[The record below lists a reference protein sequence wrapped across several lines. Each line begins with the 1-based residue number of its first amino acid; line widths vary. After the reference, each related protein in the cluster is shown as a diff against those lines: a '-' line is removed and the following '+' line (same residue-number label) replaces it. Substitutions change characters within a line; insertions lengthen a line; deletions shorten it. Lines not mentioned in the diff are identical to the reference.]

1 MKLTTF
7 SQVAFSLFLGLVGAN
22 SVSSQSIVIPEVYN
36 AYTPDKKVPL
46 FVEEFTD
53 NKNSWY
59 LGIKENVWFQNL
71 QEGTLFFQSYESVPK
86 EDCKEVFI
94 DQNKDF
100 EIELKIRLDKG
111 IQNKFNGLQWGK
123 SATEA
128 KQFDFFFNG
137 QGQFTIDKF
146 VGGTFTDFV
155 PTKATKLINNY
166 TYNTLTVRKVGSK
179 YYFFLN
185 QELVHSMPFEPFFG
199 NGIGFQVA
207 EKSSTQIDYLKVWQ
221 LTTGAEA
228 QLPKLAITSEKFS
241 SASGLIASGQSVK
254 LNFTLSNKSSEDA
267 NNVKLLYTLPANIL
281 LLESETNLQLKAGAQ
296 REVELVF
303 YVNKGVDLNSID
315 IKLKAEGAQLEGLSE
330 KTFTVALNQS
340 VQTDEVQDVQDF
352 TLMRGSNDPLKGLK
366 AAKAIQEVSVGR
378 YFALIIGIDKYSG
391 DWKPLKNAVNDAKAV
406 SEKLTSSYEFQSIR
420 TLYNEQATR
429 TNILK
434 EYEWLMANVRE
445 NDNLLIFYSGHGDY
459 NESLQKG
466 FWVPSDATSSSIS
479 GLISNTDIQAFLS
492 GIKSKHTFLI
502 ADACFSGDI
511 FRGKTLTIPY
521 ENSFKY
527 YNQIYSKPSRT
538 ALTSGGVE
546 PVMDGGK
553 DGHSVFTYYL
563 LKSLTNNQNQF
574 FDASQLYNDLKVAV
588 INNSNQTPGF
598 SPIVNTGDEGGQF
611 IFIKKQ
617 NQ

>member
-1 MKLTTF
+1 MKSYIYYQIVLTI
-7 SQVAFSLFLGLVGAN
+7 LFGTLSVNRIFGQNAAN
-22 SVSSQSIVIPEVYN
+22 PEVYN
-36 AYTPDKKVPL
+36 AYFPEQKVPL
-46 FVEEFTD
+46 FTEEFTD

-71 QEGTLFFQSYESVPK
+71 QDGTLFFQSFENVPK
-86 EDCKEVFI
+86 EDYKEVII
-94 DQNKDF
+94 DQNNDF

-123 SATEA
+123 SAAES

-146 VGGTFTDFV
+146 IGTGFTDFV
-155 PTKATKLINNY
+155 PVTATKLINNY
-166 TYNTLTVRKVGSK
+166 TYNTLTVRKVGAK

-185 QELVHSMPFEPFFG
+185 QQLVHSMPFEPFFG
-199 NGIGFQVA
+199 NGVGFQVA

-221 LTTGAEA
+221 LSTGNSV
-228 QLPKLAITSEKFS
+228 QLPTLAITNEGFS
-241 SASGLIASGQSVK
+241 STSGAITSGQTVK
-254 LNFTLSNKSSEDA
+254 LKFTVSNKSAEDA
-267 NNVKLLYTLPANIL
+267 NNIKLLYTLPLNFM
-281 LLESETNLQLKAGAQ
+281 LLESETNMQLKAGTQ
-296 REVELVF
+296 KDVELVF
-303 YVNKGVDLNSID
+303 YVNKDIEIKNFD
-315 IKLKAEGAQLEGLSE
+315 IKLRIEGAQLEGQTE
-330 KTFTVALNQS
+330 KTFTVTLNQP
-340 VQTDEVQDVQDF
+340 VQTGDVQNVQDF
-352 TLMRGSNDPLKGLK
+352 ALMRGSNDPLKGLK
-366 AAKAIQEVSVGR
+366 AAKAIQEVSIGR
-378 YFALIIGIDKYSG
+378 YFALIIGIDSYTG
-391 DWKPLKNAVNDAKAV
+391 EWKPLKNAVNDAKAV
-406 SEKLTSSYEFQSIR
+406 SEKLTSNYEFQSIR
-420 TLYNEQATR
+420 TLFNDQATR

-459 NESLQKG
+459 NETLQRG
-466 FWVPSDATSSSIS
+466 FWVPVDATSSSVS

-527 YNQIYSKPSRT
+527 YNQIYSKQSRT

-563 LKSLTNNQNQF
+563 LKSLTNNQNKF

-598 SPIVNTGDEGGQF
+598 SPIINTGDEGGQF
-611 IFIKKQ
+611 IFVKKQ
-617 NQ
+617 NP

>member
-1 MKLTTF
+1 MRSFIFAQAALTVLVITSTLNRTF
-7 SQVAFSLFLGLVGAN
+7 G
-22 SVSSQSIVIPEVYN
+22 QSMIIPEIYT
-36 AYTPDKKVPL
+36 AYTPDQKIPL
-46 FVEEFTD
+46 FTEEFVD
-53 NKNSWY
+53 NKNNWY

-71 QEGTLFFQSYESVPK
+71 QDGTLFFQSFENVPK
-86 EDCKEVFI
+86 EDYKPVYI

-123 SATEA
+123 SAAES

-137 QGQFTIDKF
+137 QGQYTIDKF
-146 VGGTFTDFV
+146 TGTFTDFV
-155 PTKATKLINNY
+155 PVTSTKLINNY

-185 QELVHSMPFEPFFG
+185 QQLIHSMPFEPFFG

-207 EKSSTQIDYLKVWQ
+207 EKSSVQIDYLKVWQ
-221 LTTGAEA
+221 LNSGNNP
-228 QLPKLAITSEKFS
+228 QLPLIAITNENLS
-241 SASGLIASGQSVK
+241 SATGEVISGQSVK
-254 LNFTLSNKSSEDA
+254 LKFTVVNKSKEEA
-267 NNVKLLYTLPANIL
+267 NNIKLLYTLPANVL
-281 LLESETNLQLKAGAQ
+281 LLESETNLQLKAGEQ
-296 REVELVF
+296 KDVELLF
-303 YVNKGVDLNSID
+303 YINKGVELSNFA
-315 IKLKAEGAQLEGLSE
+315 IKLKTEGAQLEGQAE
-330 KTFTVALNQS
+330 KSFDVALKQAVQS
-340 VQTDEVQDVQDF
+340 AELQNVQDF
-352 TLMRGSNDPLKGLK
+352 SLYRGSNDPLKGLK
-366 AAKAIQEVSVGR
+366 AAKAIQEVSIGR

-391 DWKPLKNAVNDAKAV
+391 DWKPLKNAVNDAKAIM
-406 SEKLTSSYEFQSIR
+406 EQLNGKYEFQSIR
-420 TLYNEQATR
+420 SLFNDQATR
-429 TNILK
+429 ANILK

-459 NESLQKG
+459 NESLQRG
-466 FWVPSDATSSSIS
+466 FWVPSDATSSSVS
-479 GLISNTDIQAFLS
+479 GLISNTDIQSFLS

-527 YNQIYSKPSRT
+527 YNQIYSKQSRT
-538 ALTSGGVE
+538 ALTSGGIE

-598 SPIVNTGDEGGQF
+598 SPIINTGDEGGQF
-611 IFIKKQ
+611 IFVKKQ
-617 NQ
+617 NP